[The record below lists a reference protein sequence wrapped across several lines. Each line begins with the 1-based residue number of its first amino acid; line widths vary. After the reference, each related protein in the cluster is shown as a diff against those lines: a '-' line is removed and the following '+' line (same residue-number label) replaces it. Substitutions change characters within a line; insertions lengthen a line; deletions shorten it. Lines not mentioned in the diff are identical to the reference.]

1 MKVYRGDVVTEASLR
16 RIYGTFWLREIALLN
31 TCPQSF
37 VELGIKHGSGSG
49 SRFVVRQYIFLD
61 GRTAM

>member
-1 MKVYRGDVVTEASLR
+1 MTETRLG
-16 RIYGTFWLREIALLN
+16 RIYSTFRLREITLLN

-37 VELGIKHGSGSG
+37 VELGIKHGRGSG

-61 GRTAM
+61 GRTAVEGVS